1 VSSTYCGFQVTRR
14 TFFCQTSALF
24 RATPVDATREFV
36 SRIECNR
43 EVFGVVVLRRRDS
56 VIDPPVHHDDCFL
69 TARRREEILKDL
81 GRQGY
86 RCMAS
91 GTVKWFDET
100 KGYGF
105 IRPSDGGKDVFV
117 HITAVRTA
125 GLQTLAEGQKVNFDL
140 VSERGKTAAGNLS
153 LA

>member
-1 VSSTYCGFQVTRR
+1 M
-14 TFFCQTSALF
+14 
-24 RATPVDATREFV
+24 
-36 SRIECNR
+36 
-43 EVFGVVVLRRRDS
+43 LRRRET
-56 VIDPPVHHDDCFL
+56 VIDPPVRATTIAFL
-69 TARRREEILKDL
+69 RRGAEGKFGWAWVDRDTAAWLP
-81 GRQGY
+81 
-86 RCMAS
+86 

>member
-1 VSSTYCGFQVTRR
+1 MDSVYR
-14 TFFCQTSALF
+14 SAG
-24 RATPVDATREFV
+24 PRETIA
-36 SRIECNR
+36 S
-43 EVFGVVVLRRRDS
+43 LRRGADRKK
-56 VIDPPVHHDDCFL
+56 L
-69 TARRREEILKDL
+69 RGL

-86 RCMAS
+86 DCMAS

-117 HITAVRTA
+117 HITAVRSA
-125 GLQTLAEGQKVNFDL
+125 GLQTLTEGQKVNFDL

>member
-1 VSSTYCGFQVTRR
+1 M
-14 TFFCQTSALF
+14 L
-24 RATPVDATREFV
+24 RA
-36 SRIECNR
+36 
-43 EVFGVVVLRRRDS
+43 
-56 VIDPPVHHDDCFL
+56 
-69 TARRREEILKDL
+69 L

-86 RCMAS
+86 DCMAS

-125 GLQTLAEGQKVNFDL
+125 GLQTLTEGQKVNFDL

>member
-1 VSSTYCGFQVTRR
+1 M
-14 TFFCQTSALF
+14 
-24 RATPVDATREFV
+24 PVDATLDFV
-36 SRIECNR
+36 SGARCSR
-43 EVFGVVVLRRRDS
+43 KAFGAALLRRYDS
-56 VIDPPVHHDDCFL
+56 AIDPPVQADDCFHL
-69 TARRREEILKDL
+69 ARRLAEIERGL

-86 RCMAS
+86 DCMAS

-105 IRPSDGGKDVFV
+105 IRPADGGKDVFV
-117 HITAVRTA
+117 HITAVRAA
-125 GLQTLAEGQKVNFDL
+125 GLQTLAEGQKVNFEL